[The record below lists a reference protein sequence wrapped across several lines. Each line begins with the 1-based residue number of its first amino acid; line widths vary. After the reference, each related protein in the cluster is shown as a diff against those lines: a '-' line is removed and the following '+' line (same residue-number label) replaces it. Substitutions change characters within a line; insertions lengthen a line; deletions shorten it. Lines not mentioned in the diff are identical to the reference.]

1 MFDGLPDACLTLN
14 PNSGTLIYIGRGQSG
29 YYISNW
35 DTGNPEQNRRIA
47 DEYNQKRGITKAQEE
62 AMRNGS
68 MFGWDTAAADPKR
81 YESQPPLEINEGYA
95 IIQRES
101 VGGIEIVLGES
112 TTSPDMYVTWRRT
125 PAHEHH
131 GKPEYYWGHYKNDK
145 NAALTDFNNRIE
157 EEKMLIKE
165 STEDKFRAD
174 TKKRHEPER

>member
-1 MFDGLPDACLTLN
+1 MFNGLPDACLTLN
-14 PNSGTLIYIGRGQSG
+14 SNSGTLIYIERGQSG
-29 YYISNW
+29 YYTSNW

-68 MFGWDTAAADPKR
+68 MFGWDTVAADPKR

-125 PAHEHH
+125 PAHEQY
-131 GKPEYYWGHYKNDK
+131 GKPEYYWGHYFKDK
-145 NAALTDFNNRIE
+145 ARAESDFNHRIKDE
-157 EEKMLIKE
+157 ELQ
-165 STEDKFRAD
+165 SVSP
-174 TKKRHEPER
+174 KRHEPER